1 MALKLGRF
9 TLEWRGLSL
18 RSPAPDEPKA
28 EPNSNQRRLAP
39 VLWYI
44 AIAAFNAALYVA
56 LGASFVALGASP
68 PIAGVLALAPV
79 LAVSYLGHKSKT
91 FRSTGLHRH
100 EAPRFLAVSAVDLVL
115 AALVPKLGVYAHAP
129 PVAAFLLLTALIP
142 LVNFLL
148 MRFWIFQEPR
158 A

>member
-1 MALKLGRF
+1 MALNLGRF
-9 TLEWRGLSL
+9 TLEWRGVSL
-18 RSPAPDEPKA
+18 LSPAPDEPEA
-28 EPNSNQRRLAP
+28 EPRSNRRGFAP

-56 LGASFVALGASP
+56 LGASFVALGATP
-68 PIAGVLALAPV
+68 PFAGVLALLPV

-91 FRSTGLHRH
+91 FRSSGLHRR
-100 EAPRFLAVSAVDLVL
+100 EAPRFLVVSAVDLLL
-115 AALVPKLGVYAHAP
+115 AALIPKIGVYAHASP
-129 PVAAFLLLTALIP
+129 IAAFVILTALIP

-158 A
+158 V

>member
-1 MALKLGRF
+1 ML
-9 TLEWRGLSL
+9 
-18 RSPAPDEPKA
+18 SPAPDEPEA
-28 EPNSNQRRLAP
+28 APTSNRRSLAP

-56 LGASFVALGASP
+56 LGAIFVALGAAPS
-68 PIAGVLALAPV
+68 IAGVLALLPV

-115 AALVPKLGVYAHAP
+115 AALIPKLAVYAHAP
-129 PVAAFLLLTALIP
+129 PVAAFLFLTALIP
-142 LVNFLL
+142 FVNLLL
-148 MRFWIFQEPR
+148 MRFWIFQESR
-158 A
+158 T